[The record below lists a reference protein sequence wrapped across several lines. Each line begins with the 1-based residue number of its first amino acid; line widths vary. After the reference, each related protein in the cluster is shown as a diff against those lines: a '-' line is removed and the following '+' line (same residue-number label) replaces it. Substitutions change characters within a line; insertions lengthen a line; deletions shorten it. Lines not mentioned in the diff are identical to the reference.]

1 MVYIVALVL
10 PCMLRYCRLLQ
21 CPFPAGLL
29 EKSAVAEHAWKDH
42 HTIKWEET
50 AVVDMA
56 RHPRELLLK
65 EAIHIQMT
73 PAEERLNR
81 DAGLELPGCW
91 VAALRRQEGTTNR
104 AGPTPTDR
112 SRANS
117 DCN

>member
-1 MVYIVALVL
+1 MYVHICIIVVVKW
-10 PCMLRYCRLLQ
+10 
-21 CPFPAGLL
+21 GLL
-29 EKSAVAEHAWKDH
+29 
-42 HTIKWEET
+42 IKWEET